1 MVMVA
6 TIFTVTA
13 VTFFVLLAHA
23 THELGKTYT

>member
-1 MVMVA
+1 MVA

-23 THELGKTYT
+23 THELGRTYFE